1 MDMQS
6 IFNKAEKFGL
16 VALLVLGFLPQ
27 LSDAQDRRTL
37 ENQIPLPVA
46 NGARATGFYGSAR
59 LKVAIGLPLGD
70 KQGLTAFIDA
80 LYDPASPTYKSY
92 LTPDQFTARFGPSVA
107 DYQKVV
113 DFVKSSGLTV
123 TATTPNR
130 MIVDVTGSVSDFERV
145 FQFKM
150 RTYQHPSEPRQ
161 FHAPDVEPSVPADV
175 PILDIIGLDDYM
187 PPRRMDAKAEGPA
200 AVHSNITGSGPN
212 GSFQPKDFRAAY
224 VPGVS
229 LTGTGQS
236 IGLFE
241 IGPYDPNDIAIYEQ
255 ATGLSNIS
263 IVNVLL
269 DGVNGAYAP
278 GYGDGEITLD
288 IEMAMALA
296 PGAQILVYEGTSFV
310 DVINRMATDN
320 AARQMSSSWAFGSYP
335 AATMEQILME
345 YAAQG
350 QTYFN
355 CSLDT
360 GAYLPTAQIPAPIG
374 DPYVTVVGGTALVT
388 TGPGGAWLS
397 ETAWKGSAG
406 GFNSLYSIPSWQSTV
421 SMATNM
427 GSTRYRNFPDVAMV
441 GDTILFAV
449 SGGHMSSGTGGTSA
463 STPLWAAFLALVN
476 QQAAKNQKP
485 PVGFLN
491 PTLYALAQSSRYAQ
505 DLHDITVGNNTN
517 DASPT
522 QYYAVP
528 GFDLTTGWG
537 SPTGQNL
544 MNDLTS
550 GNAAAPGFGLAVA
563 PYQITINPG
572 GSGTNTVTVNGYGG
586 FSSPVN
592 LSVSGFPS
600 GVTASFSPSSTTSS
614 STLTLTVPA
623 SVAVGYYPGTISATS
638 GAAAKQTI
646 AMTLVVVAPLTSD
659 FAISASPS
667 ILNAAPGAG
676 LQVAVSIGPVGTFAS
691 PVALSLTG
699 APQGVTAS
707 FSPASS
713 AGNSTLTLS
722 VGSQVAAG
730 VHILNIAGSSGS
742 LNHASTIGLVVS
754 VSATPAVPVDLSTSY
769 NVTGISVDGNPF
781 LAGLGACCA
790 YSANLLG
797 TSLVSQNVP
806 FLFGPAS
813 NGIAPPW
820 NAVISDVKVPLPAGR
835 FGAVQVLTSG
845 KGGNQPAQA
854 FVANYSD
861 GTSDTFTQSVSDWN
875 TPQNYPGE
883 TIVSTMAYS
892 NQLSGAKVATKAY
905 LYNYAF
911 TLDVCK
917 DATSF
922 VLPKITNLNTLALTM
937 VPATTACTATTVDSV
952 NVVSGAAGI
961 SENAWIEIHG
971 LNLAPSS
978 VPSGGMT
985 WSSAP
990 EFAQGKMPT
999 QLDGV
1004 SVMVNG
1010 NPAYVYYISQ
1020 GQLDVLTPLDTKTGS
1035 VPVVVTNG
1043 TAVSASFSVDKA
1055 DLTPAFAIAGGTKYL
1070 AATHANGSYVGPAS
1084 EGAGFTPAA
1093 PGEEIVLYG
1102 FGFGLP
1108 NGGSVVAGS
1117 STQTGTLP
1125 SLPTIQIGGHA
1136 AQVAFAGLI
1145 SPGLYQFN
1153 VVVPSDASSGDNA
1166 VTAVYNKVSISTA
1179 GFIPVQ

>member
-1 MDMQS
+1 M
-6 IFNKAEKFGL
+6 
-16 VALLVLGFLPQ
+16 
-27 LSDAQDRRTL
+27 
-37 ENQIPLPVA
+37 A
-46 NGARATGFYGSAR
+46 NGVRAAGLYPGAARM
-59 LKVAIGLPLGD
+59 KVAIGLPLAD
-70 KQGLTAFIDA
+70 KEGLRSFIDA
-80 LYDPASPTYKSY
+80 LYDPASPTYRSY
-92 LTPDQFTARFGPSVA
+92 LTPDQFTARFGASAA

-113 DFVKSSGLTV
+113 DFLRSSGLTV

-130 MIVDVTGSVSDFERV
+130 MIVDVTASVSDFERV

-161 FHAPDVEPSVPADV
+161 FHAPDVEPSVPLNI

-187 PPRRMDAKAEGPA
+187 PPRRMDAKAERPE
-200 AVHSNITGSGPN
+200 AVHSDITGSGPS
-212 GSFQPKDFRAAY
+212 GSFQPKDLRAAY
-224 VPGVS
+224 VPGVT

-278 GYGDGEITLD
+278 FYGDGEIALD

-310 DVINRMATDN
+310 SVINRMATDN
-320 AARQMSSSWAFGSYP
+320 AVKQMSSSWAFGGYP
-335 AATMEQILME
+335 ATMEQILME

-350 QTYFN
+350 QTFFE
-355 CSLDT
+355 CSLDN
-360 GAYLPTAQIPAPIG
+360 GAYPPSAQIFAPIG
-374 DPYVTVVGGTALVT
+374 DPYVTVVGGTSLVT

-397 ETAWKGSAG
+397 ESAWRGSGG
-406 GFNSLYSIPSWQSTV
+406 GFNSLYAIPSWQSPV
-421 SMATNM
+421 SMASNL
-427 GSTRYRNFPDVAMV
+427 GSTRYRNFPDVAMG

-449 SGGHMSSGTGGTSA
+449 SGGRASSFTGGTSA
-463 STPLWAAFLALVN
+463 ATPLWAAFLALAN
-476 QQAAKNQKP
+476 QQAAMNQKP

-491 PTLYALAQSSRYAQ
+491 PTLYALAQSSRYSL
-505 DLHDITVGNNTN
+505 DLHDITVGNDTN
-517 DASPT
+517 ADSPN

-550 GNAAAPGFGLAVA
+550 GNAPTPGFSLAVA
-563 PYQITINPG
+563 PYQITVNPG
-572 GSGTNTVTVNGYGG
+572 GSGTDSVTVNGYGG
-586 FSSPVN
+586 FASPVN
-592 LSVSGFPS
+592 LTVTGLPN
-600 GVTASFSPSSTTSS
+600 GVTASFSPSSTASS

-623 SVAVGYYPGTISATS
+623 SVAAGYYPATISAS
-638 GAAAKQTI
+638 SAVAAKQTI
-646 AMTLVVVAPLTSD
+646 AMNLTVVAPITPD
-659 FAISASPS
+659 FTIAASPS
-667 ILNAAPGAG
+667 ILNVAQGANP
-676 LQVAVSIGPVGTFAS
+676 QVGISIAPVGAFAS
-691 PVALSLTG
+691 PVSLSVTG

-707 FSPASS
+707 FSPASTTAS
-713 AGNSTLTLS
+713 STLTLS

-730 VHILNIAGSSGS
+730 IHIVNIAASSGS
-742 LNHASTIGLVVS
+742 LNHASTIALMVTS
-754 VSATPAVPVDLSTSY
+754 SAPAPVPVDLSASY
-769 NVTGISVDGNPF
+769 NVTGISADGVPF
-781 LAGLGACCA
+781 LVGLSTCCS

-797 TSLVSQNVP
+797 TSLVSQTVP
-806 FLFGPAS
+806 YIFGPAS
-813 NGIAPPW
+813 KGPAPPW
-820 NAVISDVKVPLPAGR
+820 NAITGGGGVNVPLPAGR
-835 FGAVQVLTSG
+835 FGSVRILAAASNGNLT
-845 KGGNQPAQA
+845 AQT
-854 FVANYSD
+854 FVATYSD
-861 GTSDTFTQSVSDWN
+861 KSTDTFTQNVSDWN

-883 TIVSTMAYS
+883 TTGATMAYS
-892 NQLSGAKVATKAY
+892 NQLSGAKVAGSTS
-905 LYNYAF
+905 LYSYPF
-911 TLDVCK
+911 SLDVCK
-917 DATSF
+917 TATSF
-922 VLPKITNLNTLALTM
+922 LLPKSSNLNTLAITM
-937 VPATTACTATTVDSV
+937 VPPTTACTVTTIDSV
-952 NVVSGAAGI
+952 NMVSGASSI

-990 EFAQGKMPT
+990 DFAQGKMPT

-1004 SVMVNG
+1004 SVTVDG

-1020 GQLDVLTPLDTKTGS
+1020 GQIDVLTPLDTRTGTVS
-1035 VPVVVTNG
+1035 VVVTNG
-1043 TAVSASFSVDKA
+1043 TAVSAAFSAGKLALSPV
-1055 DLTPAFAIAGGTKYL
+1055 FALSGGTKYL
-1070 AATHANGSYVGPAS
+1070 SATHANGTYIGPS
-1084 EGAGFTPAA
+1084 TEGPLFTAAA

-1117 STQTGTLP
+1117 STQSGSLP
-1125 SLPTIQIGGHA
+1125 FLPTIQIGGKA
-1136 AQVAFAGLI
+1136 AQVVFAGLI

-1153 VVVPSDASSGDNA
+1153 VVVPSTASSGDNA

-1179 GFIPVQ
+1179 GFVPVK